1 MITDSVDRIMSLKDF
16 LLQIIIIA
24 ALNVRDL

>member
-1 MITDSVDRIMSLKDF
+1 MITDSVDRIMSLKDC

-24 ALNVRDL
+24 VLNVRDL